1 MLNSVL
7 ISTLYLSIAS
17 CLSCI
22 AANRLVLN
30 LRGVYYMN
38 HLGGTT
44 VAITNSESDY
54 ELGASSQSSERNSTS
69 GVACSHH
76 ETVDVVTEAVHY
88 NRYK

>member
-1 MLNSVL
+1 
-7 ISTLYLSIAS
+7 
-17 CLSCI
+17 
-22 AANRLVLN
+22 
-30 LRGVYYMN
+30 MN

-44 VAITNSESDY
+44 IAITNSESDY